1 MDEKF
6 RDYFYWYLVIV
17 FKIVFVVGLKMGY
30 GMFIN
35 IVILEE
41 NDDFLFY
48 FEIFISKEKGESK
61 FF

>member
-17 FKIVFVVGLKMGY
+17 FRIVIVVGLEMGC

-41 NDDFLFY
+41 NVVFFILF
-48 FEIFISKEKGESK
+48 
-61 FF
+61 